1 VSFYTLNLKSNA
13 KVLNY
18 EHKSEKSK
26 LNNIKKVSQ
35 KLFLETFNETTP
47 VF

>member
-1 VSFYTLNLKSNA
+1 MPSVLKSNA

-26 LNNIKKVSQ
+26 LNNIKNVSQ
-35 KLFLETFNETTP
+35 KLFLETFNETAP
-47 VF
+47 IF